1 MYIYIYPENR
11 SSGVIPVT
19 TFRVGLTLHGDWG
32 DIYAGKPLRFLFDGK
47 NHSFL
52 HFPST
57 SETNSLTISSH
68 LCWFSSSFWLVTR
81 DNSCDEQTS
90 YGRCWSSIPVF
101 DGWNACLVGWNDVII
116 IQLVLAKSIF
126 GDLYLV
132 EHIRSWWCAM
142 VKLLNPT
149 CTCWFLETNP
159 SLMVSS
165 MFTAPIEHGYVPRPP
180 PTPHASR
187 ATPHAQ
193 GPRATT
199 HRAAVRWRDHC
210 RWGLPAM
217 PRICGLCLNWSII
230 TYDNW

>member
-1 MYIYIYPENR
+1 M
-11 SSGVIPVT
+11 
-19 TFRVGLTLHGDWG
+19 GLTLHALRGHLQED
-32 DIYAGKPLRFLFDGK
+32 PRFLFDGK

-68 LCWFSSSFWLVTR
+68 LCWFTSSFWLVTR

-116 IQLVLAKSIF
+116 IQLVLAKTIF

-132 EHIRSWWCAM
+132 EHIHSWWCAM

-165 MFTAPIEHGYVPRPP
+165 MFSAPNGLEIQWFLMIFITKIVMSGDHQIQNTGWLHIPMISLFN
-180 PTPHASR
+180 PHKIIPVIHQPSLPSFINYY
-187 ATPHAQ
+187 PHIS
-193 GPRATT
+193 
-199 HRAAVRWRDHC
+199 D
-210 RWGLPAM
+210 GLSP
-217 PRICGLCLNWSII
+217 I
-230 TYDNW
+230 